1 MNMENMK
8 PKEQEFCLCGVS
20 EYVVMTC
27 SGACDLGEIADAVA
41 RKLRDNGVRK
51 MSCLALIGAG
61 SKKSIEALKTKN
73 ILVIDGCPTDCG
85 KRILDNAGITSY
97 KSFRVTDAGLKKGQT
112 PVTADVITAVYEKV
126 ETIY

>member
-1 MNMENMK
+1 MEINQQK
-8 PKEQEFCLCGVS
+8 GNGVCLCGVS

-51 MSCLALIGAG
+51 MGCLALIGAG
-61 SKKSIEALKTKN
+61 SKKSIEALTGKN

-85 KRILDNAGITSY
+85 KRILENAGVLNY
-97 KSFRVTDAGLKKGQT
+97 KSYRITDAGFKKGQT